1 MSLPVF
7 WTQTATNQLQ
17 GIYQYIAQN
26 SERYA
31 IRTVER
37 IIDRSEQIGSLP
49 LSGRRVPEYELDQ
62 LREVIESPYR
72 IMYYIRSDRVDIV
85 AVIHG
90 ARDDLT

>member
-1 MSLPVF
+1 VSLPVF
-7 WTQTATNQLQ
+7 WTQTAGNQLQ

-72 IMYYIRSDRVDIV
+72 IMYHIRSDRVDIV

>member
-7 WTQTATNQLQ
+7 WTQTARNQLQ

-72 IMYYIRSDRVDIV
+72 IMYHIRSDRVDIV

>member
-1 MSLPVF
+1 VNLPVF
-7 WTQTATNQLQ
+7 WTQTARNQLQ

-37 IIDRSEQIGSLP
+37 II
-49 LSGRRVPEYELDQ
+49 
-62 LREVIESPYR
+62 
-72 IMYYIRSDRVDIV
+72 IV

-90 ARDDLT
+90 ARDDVT

>member
-1 MSLPVF
+1 MNRPVF
-7 WTQTATNQLQ
+7 WTESAENQLR

-37 IIDRSEQIGSLP
+37 IIHRSEHIAGLP

-62 LREVIESPYR
+62 LREVIEPPYR
-72 IMYYIRSDRVDIV
+72 IIYHVRSDRIDIV

-90 ARDDLT
+90 ARDDWA

>member
-7 WTQTATNQLQ
+7 WTQTARNQLQ
-17 GIYQYIAQN
+17 AIYQYIAQN

-37 IIDRSEQIGSLP
+37 IIERSEQIGSLP

-72 IMYYIRSDRVDIV
+72 IMYHIRSDRVDIV